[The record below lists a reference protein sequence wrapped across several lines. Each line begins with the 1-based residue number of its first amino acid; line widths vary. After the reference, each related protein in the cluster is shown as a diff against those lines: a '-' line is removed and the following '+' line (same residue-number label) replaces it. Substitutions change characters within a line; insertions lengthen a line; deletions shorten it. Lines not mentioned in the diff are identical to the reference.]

1 MSMLVSKERTVFI
14 GDVNIHEN
22 PNEFELADIA
32 CGIARTVKN
41 FGYDPKVALLSFS
54 NFGNPS
60 GIKSEIIK
68 NSVSLLSERN
78 VDFEFDG
85 EMSAETA
92 LDYNL
97 IKENYPFCR
106 LSGPANVLIMPD
118 LSSANISF
126 QLLQKLGGGNV
137 LGPIMIGGEQSF
149 QIVQMGAS
157 VTEII
162 DAAAIATY
170 NAIQKK

>member
-1 MSMLVSKERTVFI
+1 
-14 GDVNIHEN
+14 
-22 PNEFELADIA
+22 
-32 CGIARTVKN
+32 
-41 FGYDPKVALLSFS
+41 
-54 NFGNPS
+54 
-60 GIKSEIIK
+60 
-68 NSVSLLSERN
+68 
-78 VDFEFDG
+78 
-85 EMSAETA
+85 MSAETA
-92 LDYNL
+92 LDFNL
-97 IKENYPFCR
+97 IKQNYPFCR

-162 DAAAIATY
+162 DAATIATY
-170 NAIQKK
+170 NAIQKNKIIT

>member
-1 MSMLVSKERTVFI
+1 
-14 GDVNIHEN
+14 
-22 PNEFELADIA
+22 
-32 CGIARTVKN
+32 
-41 FGYDPKVALLSFS
+41 
-54 NFGNPS
+54 
-60 GIKSEIIK
+60 
-68 NSVSLLSERN
+68 
-78 VDFEFDG
+78 
-85 EMSAETA
+85 
-92 LDYNL
+92 
-97 IKENYPFCR
+97 
-106 LSGPANVLIMPD
+106 MPD

-170 NAIQKK
+170 NAIEKK